1 MDAAFKL
8 KTQNERTK
16 VEDLFDY
23 EGKKTSQKPQKLLKI
38 NISQVAK

>member
-23 EGKKTSQKPQKLLKI
+23 EGNGFES
-38 NISQVAK
+38 

>member
-23 EGKKTSQKPQKLLKI
+23 EGNANLIHNVDLKVE
-38 NISQVAK
+38 NKN

>member
-23 EGKKTSQKPQKLLKI
+23 EGKKNFPKTPKI
-38 NISQVAK
+38 TKKNISQVAK

>member
-23 EGKKTSQKPQKLLKI
+23 EGVKIRLNIKVNKKFSY
-38 NISQVAK
+38 N

>member
-23 EGKKTSQKPQKLLKI
+23 EGKDYKSHQEKRKI
-38 NISQVAK
+38 I

>member
-23 EGKKTSQKPQKLLKI
+23 EGNGICQKKFKKI
-38 NISQVAK
+38 F

>member
-23 EGKKTSQKPQKLLKI
+23 EGNVIKTQLH
-38 NISQVAK
+38 